1 MDAASGQSWV
11 REALVILGAAAV
23 VIPVFHRLRVSPV
36 LGFMLVGLLAGPSG
50 LGALVP
56 TVPWLRYVTMADAG
70 HIAPVAEF
78 GIVLL
83 LFAIG
88 LELSWERIVSLRRA
102 VFGLGLAQVAACTVT
117 VGGAAWGLGVAPGPA
132 VLVGLALA
140 MSSTAVAVQVLAEEG
155 RINSAVG
162 RATLAVLLF
171 QDLAVVPI
179 IFVTDLVSHDQ
190 GGAIPLLQ
198 ALGKAALGL
207 VLLVVV
213 GRLVLR
219 RLFRSVARTRSPEL
233 FMAAC
238 LLVVLATALAADEA
252 GLSMDL
258 GALVAGILLGETE
271 YRRQVEVTLE
281 PFKGLLLGVFLIS
294 IGLGFDLRLLLARPG
309 TVLGL
314 AVALV
319 LGKGLIIAGLARLF
333 GLRLPVGAQAGL
345 LLAPGGE
352 FSFVLLGIAG
362 SAGVLGGGAVQ
373 AATVVA
379 ALTMGA
385 LPLLSKLG
393 RAVWTGRA
401 VRVPPELLPPE
412 GSGGVDVVVA
422 GFGRVGQTVAAL
434 LDVHKL
440 RWVGLDSDPRV
451 VSRARRAGHPVYYG
465 DVTQGELLRRVG
477 LDGAKA
483 LVVTVDDAGLV
494 EAVVRAARHE
504 NATVPVVARARDAAH
519 AAVLYG
525 LGATDAV
532 AETVEAS
539 LQLGE
544 AVLVDVGVPMG
555 RVIVSIHEK
564 RAAFQADI
572 KAHAPGADVRLRG
585 QARLRGHSRVRPERP
600 SDARFLRSGAHGR
613 TGHSA
618 PVLENARQPTIPN
631 PL

>member
-1 MDAASGQSWV
+1 MDAAAGHAWM
-11 REALVILGAAAV
+11 REALLVLGGAAV
-23 VIPVFHRLRVSPV
+23 VIPLFHRLRVSPV

-50 LGALVP
+50 LGALAP
-56 TVPWLRYVTMADAG
+56 RLPWLRHVTLVDADR
-70 HIAPVAEF
+70 IAPVAEL

-88 LELSWERIVSLRRA
+88 LELSFERMVALRRA
-102 VFGLGLAQVAACTVT
+102 VFGLGLAQVVCCTAA
-117 VGGAAWGLGVAPGPA
+117 VGGVAWACGAPPGPA

-155 RINSAVG
+155 RVNSAVG

-179 IFVTDLVSHDQ
+179 LFVTNLVGQ
-190 GGAIPLLQ
+190 GVSAGGEAGWGPLGW
-198 ALGKAALGL
+198 ALGKAAVAL
-207 VLLVVV
+207 VLLVAV
-213 GRLVLR
+213 GRLLLR

-238 LLVVLATALAADEA
+238 LLVVLATGLATAEA

-258 GALVAGILLGETE
+258 GALVAGVLLGETE

-294 IGLGFDLRLLLARPG
+294 VGLGFDGRLLLAQPL
-309 TVLGL
+309 TVAGM
-314 AVALV
+314 AAALV
-319 LGKGLIIAGLARLF
+319 AGKAAITAGLARLF

-362 SAGVLGGGAVQ
+362 GTGMLGGGVVA
-373 AATVVA
+373 AATVTA
-379 ALTMGA
+379 ALTMAA

-393 RAVWTGRA
+393 RAVWGNRA
-401 VRVPPELLPPE
+401 VRVPPALLPPAAAE
-412 GSGGVDVVVA
+412 AVAVVVA

-434 LDVHKL
+434 LDAQAV

-451 VSRARRAGHPVYYG
+451 VSRARRAGHPVFYG

-477 LDGAKA
+477 LADAKA
-483 LVVTVDDAGLV
+483 LVVTVDDPGLA

-504 NATVPVVARARDAAH
+504 NAAVPVVARARDAAH

-544 AVLVDVGVPMG
+544 AVLVDIGVPMG
-555 RVIVSIHEK
+555 PVLVSIHEK
-564 RAAFQADI
+564 RAAFQAEI
-572 KAHAPGADVRLRG
+572 KARAPGALVRLRG
-585 QARLRGHSRVRPERP
+585 QVRLRAEKPDR
-600 SDARFLRSGAHGR
+600 ARA
-613 TGHSA
+613 
-618 PVLENARQPTIPN
+618 
-631 PL
+631 

>member
-1 MDAASGQSWV
+1 MDAGSGQSWV

-56 TVPWLRYVTMADAG
+56 AVPWLRYVTMADAG
-70 HIAPVAEF
+70 RIAPVAEF

-102 VFGLGLAQVAACTVT
+102 VFGLGLAQVAACTV
-117 VGGAAWGLGVAPGPA
+117 VVAGAAWGLGVAPGPA

-140 MSSTAVAVQVLAEEG
+140 MSSTAVSVQVLAEEG
-155 RINSAVG
+155 RIGSAVG

-179 IFVTDLVSHDQ
+179 IFVADLVSHDQ
-190 GGAIPLLQ
+190 GGAGALLQ
-198 ALGKAALGL
+198 ALGKAAVGL

-238 LLVVLATALAADEA
+238 LLVVLGTALAADEA

-294 IGLGFDLRLLLARPG
+294 IGLGFDLRLLLAEPG

-319 LGKGLIIAGLARLF
+319 VGKGVIIAGLARLF

-362 SAGVLGGGAVQ
+362 GAGMLGGETVR
-373 AATVVA
+373 AATVVVA
-379 ALTMGA
+379 VTMA
-385 LPLLSKLG
+385 SLPLLSRLG

-401 VRVPPELLPPE
+401 VRVPPELLPPDHAAE
-412 GSGGVDVVVA
+412 VDVVVA

-434 LDVHKL
+434 LEVHKL

-451 VSRARRAGHPVYYG
+451 VSRARRAGQPVYYG
-465 DVTQGELLRRVG
+465 DVTQGGLLRLVG
-477 LDGAKA
+477 LEGAKA
-483 LVVTVDDAGLV
+483 LVVTVGDAELA
-494 EAVVRAARHE
+494 EAVVCAARRE

-519 AAVLYG
+519 AAALYG

-539 LQLGE
+539 LQLAE

-555 RVIVSIHEK
+555 RIIVSVHEK

-572 KAHAPGADVRLRG
+572 KAHAPGADIRQRG
-585 QARLRGHSRVRPERP
+585 QARLRSG
-600 SDARFLRSGAHGR
+600 DAKPGR
-613 TGHSA
+613 
-618 PVLENARQPTIPN
+618 ARA
-631 PL
+631 